1 MSFCLKGLIGLFIVS
16 SLIAS
21 CAKPNTDFSVDPGN
35 IPPYYIKINEGNF
48 TPADLRISAGATV
61 VFVNKTNKI
70 QTLRSKEN
78 PLIFNDISIEPEKTF
93 LLKSD
98 TAVVIKYYAGDNP
111 NVQGLIVF
119 SP

>member
-1 MSFCLKGLIGLFIVS
+1 MSICLKGLIGLFIVS

-61 VFVNKTNKI
+61 IFVNKSGKT
-70 QTLRSKEN
+70 QTIESTEN
-78 PLIFNDISIEPEKTF
+78 LSVLNTSIEPEKTF
-93 LLKSD
+93 SLKSD
-98 TAVVIKYYAGDNP
+98 TAIIIKYALADNP
-111 NVQGLIVF
+111 SVRGLLVF
-119 SP
+119 RP